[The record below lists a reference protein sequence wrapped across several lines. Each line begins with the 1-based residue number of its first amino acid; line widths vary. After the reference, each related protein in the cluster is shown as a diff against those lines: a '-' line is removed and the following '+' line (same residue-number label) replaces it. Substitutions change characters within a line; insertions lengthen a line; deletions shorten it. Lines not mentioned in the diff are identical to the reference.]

1 MMSLSDLPVS
11 FWGYAL
17 DPVKIPYEEWFGKKP
32 KLSYLKVWGC
42 DAYVKKFQPDK
53 LESKVEKYVFVGYP
67 KETVRYI
74 FYDISKGKTLVAKT
88 RFFLE
93 KEFVEKGDIN
103 KKIDLDEIIEP
114 SLHEPSG
121 TMKVV
126 SEASSNVEEENNVD
140 YNDDG
145 LGDSNGNVRRSK
157 RVHNQ
162 PKWFGDSILTVML
175 MEH

>member
-1 MMSLSDLPVS
+1 M
-11 FWGYAL
+11 
-17 DPVKIPYEEWFGKKP
+17 INP
-32 KLSYLKVWGC
+32 K
-42 DAYVKKFQPDK
+42 A
-53 LESKVEKYVFVGYP
+53 
-67 KETVRYI
+67 
-74 FYDISKGKTLVAKT
+74 LVAKT

-121 TMKVV
+121 TMKVI

-145 LGDSNGNVRRSK
+145 LGDANENVRAK
-157 RVHNQ
+157 RVSNQ
-162 PKWFGDSILTVML
+162 TKWFGDPVLTVML
-175 MEH
+175 MEHDEPLLSTVGFFSCRQCWASKSRGL